1 MHCSSCEYAVIM
13 EDDRPYSWRMIV
25 FAAMYGIRGSA
36 GLQQRGIVLGRL
48 QNMDHLEHA
57 PNESSLYTSGCTPA
71 SASAKTGGRSPDARH
86 TNPQRFSAKLRGLL
100 EAG

>member
-1 MHCSSCEYAVIM
+1 
-13 EDDRPYSWRMIV
+13 
-25 FAAMYGIRGSA
+25 
-36 GLQQRGIVLGRL
+36 
-48 QNMDHLEHA
+48 MDHLEHA

-100 EAG
+100 KRADVPEEGANNDPETPETAPQPPSARLGYLARLWLT